1 MKAFT
6 EKLHEELLVKL
17 EELDKNYDP
26 HNLLDPRLRI
36 VMTGIDQ
43 IKEKLIGYRFD
54 SDEEEIH
61 YFKSV
66 LPKTM
71 ALYIYYF
78 EKVQWDRIVRL
89 DSPEQRYIFH
99 DHIYSVAE
107 DFRSEYAALYEY
119 YRDGKTDLD
128 DLYFL
133 RSSPLNKQTT
143 YALGRIIDPSSPP
156 YYSILLAILIAYTM
170 LEFEVKISIPEIKDS
185 PLSDKSPKEKLWW
198 TGKQSEIIELG
209 YGLKEMGSFNNGKA
223 SLKEIF
229 EYLGD
234 VFHVETGNTSRL
246 FQDIIG
252 RKSGYTTFLDQM
264 KEKLLRR
271 IQDML
276 D

>member
-6 EKLHEELLVKL
+6 EKLHEELLSKMD
-17 EELDKNYDP
+17 ELDRNYDP
-26 HNLLDPRLRI
+26 NSLLDPRLRI
-36 VMTGIDQ
+36 VMTTIEQ
-43 IKEKLIGYRFD
+43 LKEKLVLHRFD
-54 SDEEEIH
+54 SDEEEIY

-78 EKVQWDRIVRL
+78 ERVQWDRILWL
-89 DSPEQRYIFH
+89 DSSKHKYIFH

-107 DFRSEYAALYEY
+107 AFRKEYVAVYEY

-133 RSSPLNKQTT
+133 RNSPLNRDTT
-143 YALGRIIDPSSPP
+143 YSLGRIIDPSSPP
-156 YYSILLAILIAYTM
+156 FHSVLLAILLAYTR
-170 LEFEVKISIPEIKDS
+170 LESEVKTGTIENDENALAIKS
-185 PLSDKSPKEKLWW
+185 AKIKLRW
-198 TGKQSEIIELG
+198 TGRQSELIELG
-209 YGLKEMGSFNNGKA
+209 YGLKEMGSLNNGTA

-229 EYLGD
+229 EYMGE
-234 VFHVETGNTSRL
+234 VFDVETGNSSRL
-246 FQDIIG
+246 FQDIIR
-252 RKSGYTTFLDQM
+252 RKSGYTTYLDQM
-264 KEKLLRR
+264 REKLLKR

>member
-1 MKAFT
+1 MKVFT
-6 EKLHEELLVKL
+6 EKLHEELLSKL
-17 EELDKNYDP
+17 DELDKNYDP
-26 HNLLDPRLRI
+26 NNLFDPRLRI
-36 VMTGIDQ
+36 VMTAIDQ
-43 IKEKLIGYRFD
+43 IKVKLLDHRFA

-66 LPKTM
+66 LPKTL
-71 ALYIYYF
+71 ALYIYYS
-78 EKVQWDRIVRL
+78 ERVQWDRIIML
-89 DSPEQRYIFH
+89 DSPRQKYIFH

-107 DFRSEYAALYEY
+107 DFRKEYSAVYEY

-133 RSSPLNKQTT
+133 RSSPLHRETT
-143 YALGRIIDPSSPP
+143 CSVGHIIDPCSPP
-156 YYSILLAILIAYTM
+156 YHSILLAILIAYTM
-170 LEFEVKISIPEIKDS
+170 LEFEVKICVAENDENALSGRHAKIK
-185 PLSDKSPKEKLWW
+185 LRW

-209 YGLKEMGSFNNGKA
+209 YGLKEMGSFNNGTA

-229 EYLGD
+229 EYLGE
-234 VFHVETGNTSRL
+234 VFGVETGNTSRL
-246 FQDIIG
+246 FQDIVG

-264 KEKLLRR
+264 REKLLKR